1 MKQVTSDHP
10 GVVDDD
16 NDADDDDDNVND
28 DNDADDDDDY
38 NYVDDKDA
46 TCSDIC
52 FSLPKLDRCCHHS
65 SRQRICSAFCRRRRC

>member
-28 DNDADDDDDY
+28 DKDADDDDDGG
-38 NYVDDKDA
+38 A
-46 TCSDIC
+46 
-52 FSLPKLDRCCHHS
+52 
-65 SRQRICSAFCRRRRC
+65 CRMECTECMLRFQN